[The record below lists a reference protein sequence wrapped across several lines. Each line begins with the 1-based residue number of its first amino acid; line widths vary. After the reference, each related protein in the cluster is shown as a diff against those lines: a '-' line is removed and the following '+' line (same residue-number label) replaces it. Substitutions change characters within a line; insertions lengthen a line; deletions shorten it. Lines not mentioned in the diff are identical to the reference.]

1 MLVRRNKTGRGFTLI
16 ELLVVIAII
25 GILSATVLVSLN
37 TARAKARD
45 ARRAA
50 DLRQV
55 RTALELYYHD
65 NGRYPT
71 HISGSR
77 LSGIASAMVPTYLGA
92 IPLDPV
98 HGDTSSDGYRYY
110 SITNDDGYQILVK
123 YETDTI
129 SDWCRYNGG
138 DDPPSV
144 WDTIPA
150 CGS

>member
-1 MLVRRNKTGRGFTLI
+1 MYLGMSRPLRAFTLI
-16 ELLVVIAII
+16 ELLIVIAII

-55 RTALELYYHD
+55 RTALELHYHD

-77 LSGIASAMVPTYLGA
+77 LSGIAGAMTPTYLGA
-92 IPLDPV
+92 IPIDPV
-98 HGDTSSDGYRYY
+98 NGDTTNGYRYY
-110 SITNDDGYQILVK
+110 STSADDGYQMLVQ
-123 YETDTI
+123 YETD
-129 SDWCRYNGG
+129 SFSSWCRYDGG
-138 DDPPSV
+138 DDPPTV